1 MTPWVGEKYLRQYYA
16 TPPHLPTSYHH
27 LHPFLC
33 AFWSCTQYFTA
44 SRAADSQL
52 LAGSLKILE
61 GEHTERLVF
70 TVQSHQLKIPS
81 RECTVRAFSQK
92 CCEERDSF
100 MIQVL
105 AANPRAELKNSETA
119 EAPVLFSRSMNQ
131 QTVTFL
137 MGLSLLYILS
147 SHCLDLNIQSDFRN
161 PEPGPRLH
169 NSTNN

>member
-1 MTPWVGEKYLRQYYA
+1 MYSRSIQSEVLR
-16 TPPHLPTSYHH
+16 
-27 LHPFLC
+27 
-33 AFWSCTQYFTA
+33 
-44 SRAADSQL
+44 RK
-52 LAGSLKILE
+52 G
-61 GEHTERLVF
+61 LVCD
-70 TVQSHQLKIPS
+70 TG
-81 RECTVRAFSQK
+81 
-92 CCEERDSF
+92 
-100 MIQVL
+100 L
-105 AANPRAELKNSETA
+105 AANTRAELKNSETA